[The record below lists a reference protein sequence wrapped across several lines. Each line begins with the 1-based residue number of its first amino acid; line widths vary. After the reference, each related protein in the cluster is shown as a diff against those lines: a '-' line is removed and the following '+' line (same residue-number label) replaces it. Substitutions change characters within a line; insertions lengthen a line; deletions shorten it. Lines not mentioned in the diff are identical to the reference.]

1 MTQEES
7 IALLIAANEQKNLGK
22 FAPKLSFTQ
31 RCEVLAL
38 FRIGCSRELLHKL
51 YKVDRRTIT
60 HIYNPKSPHYK
71 NVREEE
77 LRLGR
82 ENFIKEY
89 ATADVTAAAYNLL
102 AATKNE
108 GNNKNANK
116 KRGVHNLQN
125 DMCDKP
131 HRVIIQWVTPEEY
144 EGIEAAGWYY
154 QDLDSEWP
162 NDWFHGDA
170 ESLRTSQAC
179 YAHAQKDISDPL

>member
-7 IALLIAANEQKNLGK
+7 IALLIAANEQKNIGK

-89 ATADVTAAAYNLL
+89 ATADVTAAAYSLL
-102 AATKNE
+102 AATKDE

-125 DMCDKP
+125 EYCNSP
-131 HRVIIQWVTPEEY
+131 HRVIIQWHEVDY
-144 EGIEAAGWYY
+144 DKNIQVAGWYY